1 MEPAMYNE
9 ISTGTATDL
18 RNSFLIQILIL
29 SIGITIFSAAVPANA
44 GSIDLPN
51 YQSGTTFVYSDGSW
65 ETVAG
70 VSDQLVAWQDHS
82 GKVYRRSPDFTFRS
96 QSWKTGTRQGRRQFV
111 PRRDSLFQKSTS
123 LWPLKT
129 GNKSSF
135 SEVVTSGNIGEPE
148 KSYRVNWSCEVT
160 GTEQVLVM
168 AGEFDTWKIAC
179 KRYNNFQ
186 SPIRAKVR
194 EIKTWNFAPAIGHYV
209 LTERQYPGGKA
220 ARRLELLAVLP
231 PMNGVSDLTRRQM
244 DKAFHLALEFKKR
257 NEIASWST
265 PKTSWSGQIMPTGT
279 FRLADGRYS
288 RRYVQKINYPDGLR
302 IYYGMAVRNS
312 SREWVIPRR

>member
-1 MEPAMYNE
+1 MYNE
-9 ISTGTATDL
+9 IFTGTATDS
-18 RNSFLIQILIL
+18 RNSLLIRILIL
-29 SIGITIFSAAVPANA
+29 SIGIALFFEAVPAHA
-44 GSIDLPN
+44 ASIALPN
-51 YQSGTTFVYSDGSW
+51 YQPGTTFVYSDGSW

-70 VSDQLVAWQDHS
+70 VSDQFVAWQDHS
-82 GKVYRRSPDFTFRS
+82 GKVYRRTPDFTLRS
-96 QSWKTGTRQGRRQFV
+96 LSWKTATRKGRRQIV

-123 LWPLKT
+123 LWPLKK

-135 SEVVTSGNIGEPE
+135 SELVTSGNIGEPE
-148 KSYRVNWSCEVT
+148 KSYQVNWSCEVI
-160 GTEQVLVM
+160 GTERVAVM

-194 EIKTWNFAPAIGHYV
+194 EIKNWNYAPAIGHYV
-209 LTERQYPGGKA
+209 LTERQNPGAKS
-220 ARRLELLAVLP
+220 ARSLELLAVLP
-231 PMNGVSDLTRRQM
+231 PLGGASNVTRRQM
-244 DKAFHLALEFKKR
+244 DKAFQLALEFKKR

-265 PKTSWSGQIMPTGT
+265 PKTSWSGQVMPTAT
-279 FRLADGRYS
+279 FKLADGRYS
-288 RRYVQKINYPDGLR
+288 RRFVQKINYPDGLR

>member
-1 MEPAMYNE
+1 MYNQ
-9 ISTGTATDL
+9 ILTGTATVL
-18 RNSFLIQILIL
+18 RNSFLIRILIL
-29 SIGITIFSAAVPANA
+29 SIGIAVFSTAVPANA
-44 GSIDLPN
+44 DSIALPI
-51 YQSGTTFVYSDGSW
+51 YQPGTTYVYSDGSW

-82 GKVYRRSPDFTFRS
+82 GKAYRRSPDFTLRS
-96 QSWKTGTRQGRRQFV
+96 LSWKTGTRQGRRQIV

-123 LWPLKT
+123 LWPLKK

-135 SEVVTSGNIGEPE
+135 SEMVTSGNIGEPQ
-148 KSYRVNWSCEVT
+148 KPYRVNWSCEVI
-160 GTEQVLVM
+160 GTERVAVM

-179 KRYNNFQ
+179 NRYNNFQ
-186 SPIRAKVR
+186 SPIRAKVK
-194 EIKTWNFAPAIGHYV
+194 EIKTWNYAPAIGHYV
-209 LTERQYPGGKA
+209 LTERQNPGSKS

-231 PMNGVSDLTRRQM
+231 PLGGASDVTRRQIG
-244 DKAFHLALEFKKR
+244 KAFQLALEFKKR

-265 PKTSWSGQIMPTGT
+265 PRTSWSGQIMPTAT
-279 FRLADGRYS
+279 FKLADGRYS
-288 RRYVQKINYPDGLR
+288 RRYIQKINYPDGLR